1 MKRIFTLLTATL
13 FATAIYAAEI
23 TYRVASYKADTD
35 EFVLEAWGEKPEG
48 ASAYFFN
55 DYGATTGNRYNQIP
69 RNRQAS
75 FELYGWKGCAIKSIT
90 FSMCSNNKAGTIGYS
105 IVDGETEISKMP
117 AVDFASKEWFGEW
130 LSKDHNVYGDVTK
143 TLNLSPLATDTLAIN
158 LMGGTSEGSVYIN
171 AVTITYDAP
180 EGMALESPLGWV
192 FEKLVKKSTLAEGD
206 VIMLYRSGVAAC
218 DLGGMTA
225 SNFLDAMGINSTT
238 DVVEP
243 DLLLFRLA
251 KEGSAWTL
259 TDQQGRKLGAKGER
273 NLAWD
278 EGATTWNITLGYD
291 GATIASANAKYGTLR
306 FNAPAESYARFWN
319 YNSKSLPLPYAYR
332 RVRQNQPLA
341 CTGITLNRTERTV
354 KLGKQDTIMVKPSI
368 EPTKALDK
376 RVIWESSNTDVAT
389 VKNGIVHPIGVGTA
403 IIKATTVSGGLSAE
417 MRLTVTGSTPMGDIN
432 GNGIVDVS
440 DVTALINHILGTAT
454 YPAEV
459 CDLNA
464 DGEIN
469 VTDVTTLITHL
480 LQ

>member
-105 IVDGETEISKMP
+105 IVDGEIEISKMP

-143 TLNLSPLATDTLAIN
+143 SLNLNPLATDTLAID

-180 EGMALESPLGWV
+180 EGMTLESPLGWV

-218 DLGGMTA
+218 DLGGMVA
-225 SNFLDAMGINSTT
+225 SKYLDAMGINNTSA
-238 DVVEP
+238 VNEP
-243 DLLLFRLA
+243 DVLLFRLA

-259 TDQQGRKLGAKGER
+259 TDQHGRKLGAKGER
-273 NLAWD
+273 NLVWD
-278 EGATTWNITLGYD
+278 EGVTTWNITLGYD
-291 GATIASANAKYGTLR
+291 GATIASTNAKYGTLR

-341 CTGITLNRTERTV
+341 CTGITLNCTERTV
-354 KLGKQDTIMVKPSI
+354 ELGKQDTIMVKPSI
-368 EPTKALDK
+368 EPIKALDK

-403 IIKATTVSGGLSAE
+403 IIKASTVSGGLTAE
-417 MRLTVTGSTPMGDIN
+417 MRLNVTGSTPIGDIN
-432 GNGIVDVS
+432 ADGIVDVS

-459 CDLNA
+459 GDINA
-464 DGEIN
+464 DGSID
-469 VTDVTTLITHL
+469 VSDVTTLITHL